1 MITFLLKA
9 MLKKDIIVTSL
20 ENIEV
25 LILYRSY
32 RRAKNMEI
40 KVMSD
45 VFYGKTMENLRS
57 RVDVRL
63 IRTKNII

>member
-1 MITFLLKA
+1 

-25 LILYRSY
+25 LTLYRSY

>member
-1 MITFLLKA
+1 

-32 RRAKNMEI
+32 RRAKNTEI

-45 VFYGKTMENLRS
+45 VFLWRNNGKLERQS
-57 RVDVRL
+57 
-63 IRTKNII
+63 

>member
-1 MITFLLKA
+1 
-9 MLKKDIIVTSL
+9 
-20 ENIEV
+20 
-25 LILYRSY
+25 
-32 RRAKNMEI
+32 MEI

-63 IRTKNII
+63 IRTKNIIWNGHQNQVMSHKK

>member
-1 MITFLLKA
+1 

-40 KVMSD
+40 KAMSD
-45 VFYGKTMENLRS
+45 VSYGKTMENLRS